1 MIGETKK
8 YFIPDVN
15 ADELIIH
22 ESDVIGEELDP
33 NDVTIKVK
41 FLDGHWVQKFAVAD
55 TEEELRAAFEKFQ
68 DYRKKYH
75 ECLNKIQPIE
85 KECRE
90 FYANMY
96 PEYIDIELGKKILAR
111 RDAEKSIAEYEAK
124 VANDESNR

>member
-8 YFIPDVN
+8 YFIPDLS
-15 ADELIIH
+15 ADEMIVH

-33 NDVTIKVK
+33 TDITIKVK
-41 FLDGHWVQKFAVAD
+41 FLDGHMIQKFAVAD
-55 TEEELRAAFEKFQ
+55 TVEELQAAFDKFQ

-75 ECLNKIQPIE
+75 ECLEKIQPIE

-96 PEYIDIELGKKILAR
+96 PEFINIELGKKILAR
-111 RDAEKSIAEYEAK
+111 RDAEKSIAEYEQK
-124 VANDESNR
+124 VANDERAE

>member
-75 ECLNKIQPIE
+75 
-85 KECRE
+85 
-90 FYANMY
+90 
-96 PEYIDIELGKKILAR
+96 AR
-111 RDAEKSIAEYEAK
+111 RDAEKSIAEYEQK